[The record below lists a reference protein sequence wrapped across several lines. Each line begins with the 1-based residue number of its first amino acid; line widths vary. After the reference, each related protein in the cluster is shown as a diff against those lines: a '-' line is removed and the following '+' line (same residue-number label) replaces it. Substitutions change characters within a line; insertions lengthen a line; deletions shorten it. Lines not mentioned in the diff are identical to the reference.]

1 MELERR
7 LLTAEMI
14 APDTGE
20 IVRTP
25 IEVRVDPLTGHTSR
39 ILPNR
44 GLMPPNDFD
53 LEAFARENQPRCPFC
68 PERIETLTPRLPP
81 AIHPDGRIT
90 HGEAVLF
97 PNLHAYSSHSCV
109 SVYSPR
115 LHYLPLEQITDR
127 LMADN
132 LRTQVTYDKAVMA
145 ADPESRWASINANH
159 MLPSGSSLFH
169 PHLQGIVD
177 SEPTTM
183 QRLLAAVPATRF
195 EAYLRAERRAG
206 ERVLGNTGRVEWL
219 VSFAPIA
226 PAELRAFVE
235 GVASPVE
242 LEDDL
247 IEELAHGLTLT
258 LERVRR
264 HGLSELQSGDL
275 RRAARERRVSA
286 ESAHRL
292 PLEPQAVTTGRTRR
306 CSSACTGRAQSISR
320 RRRLPNG
327 SVNDFPR
334 EPESVAP
341 GRRQSPAD
349 VGAARGRGRL
359 DAAGVDPSDPV
370 QHVCDLLAN
379 LRLLEAAGACGA
391 MARTVTEDDASE
403 PPEWWEALGTCA
415 RTYRSAIFSASAQGF
430 SAIDEWS
437 QSEGSANHE
446 DLDPGA
452 GAARR
457 GAPKMAVRDPR
468 WPGVCSLAERVRGGR

>member
-7 LLTAEMI
+7 LLTAEMV

-25 IEVRVDPLTGHTSR
+25 IEVRVDPLTGYTSR

-44 GLMPPNDFD
+44 GLMPANDFD

-68 PERIETLTPRLPP
+68 PERIERLTPRLLP

-235 GVASPVE
+235 GVASPAE

-247 IEELAHGLTLT
+247 IEELAHGLSLT
-258 LERVRR
+258 LNAYAEMGFQSFNLAMYGAPPGSAGYPLNLRIACRSNLKPFYRSDSTLLERLHWEGAV
-264 HGLSELQSGDL
+264 DL
-275 RRAARERRVSA
+275 PPETIAERIRER
-286 ESAHRL
+286 
-292 PLEPQAVTTGRTRR
+292 
-306 CSSACTGRAQSISR
+306 
-320 RRRLPNG
+320 
-327 SVNDFPR
+327 FP
-334 EPESVAP
+334 A
-341 GRRQSPAD
+341 
-349 VGAARGRGRL
+349 
-359 DAAGVDPSDPV
+359 
-370 QHVCDLLAN
+370 
-379 LRLLEAAGACGA
+379 
-391 MARTVTEDDASE
+391 
-403 PPEWWEALGTCA
+403 
-415 RTYRSAIFSASAQGF
+415 
-430 SAIDEWS
+430 
-437 QSEGSANHE
+437 
-446 DLDPGA
+446 
-452 GAARR
+452 
-457 GAPKMAVRDPR
+457 
-468 WPGVCSLAERVRGGR
+468 

>member
-7 LLTAEMI
+7 LLTAEMV

-25 IEVRVDPLTGHTSR
+25 IEVRVDPLTGYTSR

-44 GLMPPNDFD
+44 ALMPSNDFD
-53 LEAFARENQPRCPFC
+53 LEAFGRENQPRCPFC
-68 PERIETLTPRLPP
+68 PERIETLTPRLLP

-90 HGEAVLF
+90 YGEAVLF

-115 LHYLPLEQITDR
+115 LHYLPLEHITDR

-145 ADPESRWASINANH
+145 ADPESMWASINANH

-226 PAELRAFVE
+226 PAELRAFVQ
-235 GVASPVE
+235 GVASPAE

-247 IEELAHGLTLT
+247 IDELAHGLTLT
-258 LERVRR
+258 LNAYADMGFQSFNLAIYGAPPGSAGYPLNLRIACRSNLKPFYRSDSTLLERLHWEGAV
-264 HGLSELQSGDL
+264 DL
-275 RRAARERRVSA
+275 PPETIAEGIRERF
-286 ESAHRL
+286 
-292 PLEPQAVTTGRTRR
+292 
-306 CSSACTGRAQSISR
+306 RA
-320 RRRLPNG
+320 
-327 SVNDFPR
+327 
-334 EPESVAP
+334 
-341 GRRQSPAD
+341 
-349 VGAARGRGRL
+349 
-359 DAAGVDPSDPV
+359 
-370 QHVCDLLAN
+370 
-379 LRLLEAAGACGA
+379 
-391 MARTVTEDDASE
+391 
-403 PPEWWEALGTCA
+403 
-415 RTYRSAIFSASAQGF
+415 
-430 SAIDEWS
+430 
-437 QSEGSANHE
+437 
-446 DLDPGA
+446 
-452 GAARR
+452 
-457 GAPKMAVRDPR
+457 
-468 WPGVCSLAERVRGGR
+468 